1 MMLAQGAGVVRGDGR
16 ARSGSAGEA
25 AVALGSPAAHL
36 NVAVSVDCLFN
47 NAGIEGAVVPLLD
60 YPKDAFDRVLAVNV
74 KGVWLGIKA
83 LAPLMRARGGG
94 ATVNTASIAG
104 LMGSPM
110 LVAHAASKHAV
121 IGITKSA
128 AEALAGDGIRVNAVC
143 PGYIETRMMAAIEAG
158 NDPAAPETVKQRLIT
173 GVPMQRYGR
182 PEEVAAVVAFL
193 CSADTSSITG
203 GAFTID
209 GGRLA

>member
-1 MMLAQGAGVVRGDGR
+1 M
-16 ARSGSAGEA
+16 
-25 AVALGSPAAHL
+25 
-36 NVAVSVDCLFN
+36 
-47 NAGIEGAVVPLLD
+47 
-60 YPKDAFDRVLAVNV
+60 
-74 KGVWLGIKA
+74 WLGIKA

-94 ATVNTASIAG
+94 AIVNTASIAG
-104 LMGSPM
+104 LMGSPT
-110 LVAHAASKHAV
+110 LVAYSASKHAV

-128 AEALAGDGIRVNAVC
+128 AKALAGDGIRVNAVC

-158 NDPAAPETVKQRLIT
+158 NDPAAPEAVKQRLIA

-193 CSADTSSITG
+193 CSADASYITG